1 MLLLVF
7 LFISIC
13 NVNGGLLAQ
22 KISQGKDL
30 EEHNIF
36 TERPNAAF
44 SSVKDGLCNV
54 QIDEKSQKANFDFLY
69 QRVLEEN
76 QDVVEFKNLKTEI
89 GQDIDN
95 AQLDN
100 ARIKIETCK
109 ANFPNSSQLD
119 KYISKLEISEEIAD
133 YNQSYQDIRT
143 LFIEDN
149 G

>member
-1 MLLLVF
+1 MKTRKMLLLVF

-69 QRVLEEN
+69 QRV
-76 QDVVEFKNLKTEI
+76 
-89 GQDIDN
+89 
-95 AQLDN
+95 
-100 ARIKIETCK
+100 
-109 ANFPNSSQLD
+109 
-119 KYISKLEISEEIAD
+119 
-133 YNQSYQDIRT
+133 
-143 LFIEDN
+143 
-149 G
+149 